1 MTALGYPPLLLA
13 LAVTLLPGLLTSPE
27 QLFGLP
33 YFGTDYEGQRCGLAS
48 GRRNLTPRPFLYFMQ
63 PHNVSSGVCVSACPH
78 LRDEIVCD
86 YTYAA
91 AETTTK
97 RAQLGKRCFMQVRT
111 RAAFMTCLPL
121 DPAAAST
128 VDAWLS
134 AHTWVQIGADTLA
147 ASGVIFGCWL
157 AAAVAG
163 ALVLLGL
170 QWLPRTTLFTTLMA
184 SLVLAPAYGAVLLP
198 HGFDELSLAQQPAE
212 LGYAVSWRAQQAAQV
227 VLGAG
232 WVAVLCSVAMLLTLS
247 LHVRHAPL
255 AVAVL
260 EASAQA
266 VQALPASVALLP
278 LYASVVAIGV
288 LGVWLG
294 SAAYYVSLG
303 GTGALGGL
311 WAVSVLPLMWLL
323 SLLVVLEWSLVG
335 AAVGASYEQRRRTAA
350 GAGAGGGSPH
360 RLRLTVWRSC
370 CVAVQPQHVE
380 ALASAAALLPIAGA
394 AALLLAGSGAPPR
407 RDSSPLSRLVLSVAQ
422 RSLHALRTL
431 RELLHPGAV
440 LQLPALRPRLERRAD
455 LGAPAALEEPGAED
469 DDADGFLAAGR
480 RCARL
485 FATTP
490 ARLHAARAH
499 VHYFLEHA
507 KVSIAA
513 CSGLVGWFWL
523 TDPPAAP
530 LLTPLWPLL
539 LIVLGSYALASTA
552 ITLSQASVEA
562 VLQCYCE
569 EARLLVRNAAGGKP
583 EAETDKPKT

>member
-1 MTALGYPPLLLA
+1 MTAFGYPPILLA
-13 LAVTLLPGLLTSPE
+13 IAIILAPGLLTSPDS
-27 QLFGLP
+27 LVPLA
-33 YFGTDYEGQRCGLAS
+33 YFGTDYEDQHCGVAS
-48 GRRNLTPRPFLYFMQ
+48 GKRNLKSRAFLYFMQ
-63 PHNVSSGVCVSACPH
+63 PHNLSSGVCMNACPH

-91 AETTTK
+91 AEMTTK
-97 RAQLGKRCFMQVRT
+97 RAQLGKRCFMQLRT
-111 RAAFMTCLPL
+111 RAAFTTCLPL
-121 DPAAAST
+121 DPSAAST

-134 AHTWVQIGADTLA
+134 AHTWMQVGSDTLA

-157 AAAVAG
+157 AAAAAG

-170 QWLPRTTLFTTLMA
+170 QWLPRTTLFTTLMT

-198 HGFDELSLAQQPAE
+198 HGWDELSRAQQPAE
-212 LGYAVSWRAQQAAQV
+212 LGYAISAREPAAAQA

-232 WVAVLCSVAMLLTLS
+232 WLAVLCSIVMLLTLL
-247 LHVRHAPL
+247 LHARHAPL

-266 VQALPASVALLP
+266 VSALPASVALLP
-278 LYASVVAIGV
+278 LYVSVVAIGV

-303 GTGALGGL
+303 NTGALGAL
-311 WAVSVLPLMWLL
+311 WALSVLPLVWLL
-323 SLLVVLEWSLVG
+323 ALLVVLEWSLVG
-335 AAVGASYEQRRRTAA
+335 AAVGASYVQRRRAA
-350 GAGAGGGSPH
+350 AAGSPH
-360 RLRLTVWRSC
+360 RLRATVWRSC
-370 CVAVQPQHVE
+370 CVVLRPEHVE
-380 ALASAAALLPIAGA
+380 ALATAAALLPISGA
-394 AALLLAGSGAPPR
+394 AALLLAGSGAHPR
-407 RDSSPLSRLVLSVAQ
+407 RDSSPLARLVLTGSQ
-422 RSLHALRTL
+422 RSLRALRAM
-431 RELLHPGAV
+431 RELVHPGAI
-440 LQLPALRPRLERRAD
+440 LQLPALRPKLERGTD
-455 LGAPAALEEPGAED
+455 PGAPPALEETGAEAAQD
-469 DDADGFLAAGR
+469 DDGDGFLAAGR

-507 KVSIAA
+507 KISIAA
-513 CSGLVGWFWL
+513 GSGLVGWFWL

-530 LLTPLWPLL
+530 LLMPLMPLL
-539 LIVLGSYALASTA
+539 LIVIGSYALASTA

-569 EARLLVRNAAGGKP
+569 ETRLLVRNTASGGKP
-583 EAETDKPKT
+583 EPEADKPKA